1 MRDIDDY
8 TQKYLEPD
16 FEAYQVKYRRKKVL
30 EILHQYKP
38 NRVLEIGCG
47 MEPLFK
53 YADWIYQSWTVV
65 EPSSVFYENARQI
78 VTDRESED
86 RVQIYQDFFPSHK
99 IDGMQFDFIVCS
111 GMLHEVEHADI
122 FLGGGVAEIC
132 TKDTVVHINVPN
144 ANSFH
149 RILAKNMK
157 LLNDV
162 HDFSERNRRL
172 QQHRVFDM
180 KSLIAEVENAGFFVC
195 ESGSYFLKPFTH
207 AQMFRMMEDHIIGE
221 EVLDGL
227 YTMIDSLQEYGSE
240 IYVNAKLI

>member
-1 MRDIDDY
+1 MRDIENY
-8 TQKYLEPD
+8 SAKYIEPT

-30 EILHQYKP
+30 EILHQYNP
-38 NRVLEIGCG
+38 QHVLEIGCG

-53 YADWIYQSWTVV
+53 YADWNYQLWTVI
-65 EPSSVFYENARQI
+65 EPSNIFCENAKQI
-78 VTDRESED
+78 VLDRKSEAC
-86 RVQIYQDFFPSHK
+86 VQIYQDFFPTHE

-111 GMLHEVEHADI
+111 SILHEVEDAELILRGMAD
-122 FLGGGVAEIC
+122 AC
-132 TKDTVVHINVPN
+132 TGDTVVHINVPN

-157 LLNDV
+157 LLDDV
-162 HDFSERNRRL
+162 HDFSERNRQL

-180 KSLIAEVENAGFFVC
+180 KSLTAEVEKMGFSVC

-207 AQMFRMMEDHIIGE
+207 EQMFRMMEDHIIGE

-227 YTMIDSLQEYGSE
+227 YAITESLQEYGSE
-240 IYVNAKLI
+240 IYVNAKLK

>member
-30 EILHQYKP
+30 EILHQYRPKH
-38 NRVLEIGCG
+38 VLEIGCG

-53 YADWIYQSWTVV
+53 YADWNYQLWTVV
-65 EPSSVFYENARQI
+65 EPSNIFYENAKQI
-78 VTDRESED
+78 VADRKSENCV
-86 RVQIYQDFFPSHK
+86 RIYQDFFPTHE
-99 IDGMQFDFIVCS
+99 IDGMQFDFIVSS
-111 GMLHEVEHADI
+111 GMLHEVEDAELILRGMAD
-122 FLGGGVAEIC
+122 AC
-132 TKDTVVHINVPN
+132 TEDTIIHINVPN

-157 LLNDV
+157 LLDDV
-162 HDFSERNRRL
+162 HDFSERNRQL

-180 KSLIAEVENAGFFVC
+180 KSLTAEVEKMGFSVC
-195 ESGSYFLKPFTH
+195 DSGSYFLKPFTH
-207 AQMFRMMEDHIIGE
+207 AQMFKMMGDHIIGE
-221 EVLDGL
+221 DVLDGL
-227 YTMIDSLQEYGSE
+227 YAITDSLQEYGSE